1 MIAKSKRLILSVC
14 LAAVMAVSFVVGV
27 FLMLLPYGAAAEG
40 ARHKLELSQDLRAK
54 AEGISYDV
62 SFEFASSGWFVNS
75 VPTTEDITMS
85 WTSTAEEAATRSWG
99 ASTTTAARRCM

>member
-27 FLMLLPYGAAAEG
+27 FSHAAALWG
-40 ARHKLELSQDLRAK
+40 GGGGCAAQAGTVAGPARK

-85 WTSTAEEAATRSWG
+85 WTSTAEEAE
-99 ASTTTAARRCM
+99 ARDGG